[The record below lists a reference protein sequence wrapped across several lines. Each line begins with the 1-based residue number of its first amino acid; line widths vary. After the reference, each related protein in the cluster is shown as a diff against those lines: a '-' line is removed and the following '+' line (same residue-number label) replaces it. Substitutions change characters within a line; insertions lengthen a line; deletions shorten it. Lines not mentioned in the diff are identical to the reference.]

1 MKKDLE
7 AVIDQAL
14 ENIKNDRQETEH
26 FLAQLKEYMMVS
38 RERYADAGPT
48 AAKFVETLQRSNEQ
62 LVKIA
67 ALLYKKEN
75 TTQAYSL
82 SEDDKNQLFDIIKED

>member
-7 AVIDQAL
+7 AVIEQAL
-14 ENIKNDRQETEH
+14 ENVKNDRQETEH
-26 FLAQLKEYMMVS
+26 LLAQLKEYMMVS
-38 RERYADAGPT
+38 RERYADAGST

-75 TTQAYSL
+75 TSQGYSL

>member
-38 RERYADAGPT
+38 RERYADAGP
-48 AAKFVETLQRSNEQ
+48 R
-62 LVKIA
+62 
-67 ALLYKKEN
+67 
-75 TTQAYSL
+75 
-82 SEDDKNQLFDIIKED
+82 